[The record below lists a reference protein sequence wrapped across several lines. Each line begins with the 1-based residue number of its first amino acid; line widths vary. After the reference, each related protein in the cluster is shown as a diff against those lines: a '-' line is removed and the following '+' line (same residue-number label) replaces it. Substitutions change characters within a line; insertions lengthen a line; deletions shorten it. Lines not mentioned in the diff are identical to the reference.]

1 MIVKFTPR
9 GKGRGAGPVGYLLGQ
24 NRDRDGAEL
33 LRGDPDQTEALI
45 DSSNYAKR
53 YTSGVLSFQEA
64 DLDAATKATIMET
77 FEQALLPGLDADQ
90 YDCLWV
96 EHRDKGRLELNFV
109 VPNVELTSGRR
120 LQPYYDKADRPRID
134 AWKTLANDTYGLHDP
149 NDPANQRALTYP
161 ANLPR
166 DRVEAQRKLTDGLLQ
181 LAERGEITN
190 RTDVVAVLEGAGF
203 DVTRQTKTSLSIADP
218 SGGKPLRLRGKLY
231 ERDFQ
236 NGDGLR
242 AEIERASRE
251 YREGRQERVEE
262 ARKRLAVG
270 IERKREDNQRR
281 YPRPEPALETH
292 RAIELDGRSHSR
304 DRDASVECRSDLGNE
319 LAYGEPNRPDPTLQ
333 RDIGAAESRG
343 RSHSS
348 DGVRERGTEDVRGD
362 RHRSRGMGPRGS
374 IPDTEGLLNDRTR
387 AGAIARLRRFTGQ
400 LRETAAGMA
409 TRLREFADHVRG
421 HTARQPGLKTPG
433 DELEQAGQ
441 RLERSCR
448 SVEPAA
454 VTFIQELKLT
464 HDSKC
469 SLRRDDKNLEGPG
482 I

>member
-9 GKGRGAGPVGYLLGQ
+9 GTGRGSGPVGYLLG
-24 NRDRDGAEL
+24 RDRDREGAEL

-53 YTSGVLSFQEA
+53 YTSGVLSFQEPN
-64 DLDAATKATIMET
+64 LDAATKATIMET

-109 VPNVELTSGRR
+109 VPNVELTSGKR

-134 AWKTLANDTYGLHDP
+134 AWKTLTNDTYGLHDP

-181 LAERGEITN
+181 LAERGEVTN
-190 RTDVVAVLEGAGF
+190 RNDVVAALEGAGF

-251 YREGRQERVEE
+251 YRAGRQERVEE
-262 ARKRLAVG
+262 ARTRLAVG

-292 RAIELDGRSHSR
+292 RAIELDGRSHSS
-304 DRDASVECRSDLGNE
+304 DRDTSVERRSHHRNGLVHEQPGRADSEPQSDFGASSRGRIGDPAELLRRQPEAVREDRRERSDL
-319 LAYGEPNRPDPTLQ
+319 P
-333 RDIGAAESRG
+333 G
-343 RSHSS
+343 R
-348 DGVRERGTEDVRGD
+348 V
-362 RHRSRGMGPRGS
+362 
-374 IPDTEGLLNDRTR
+374 PDTGGVLDDGIR

-400 LRETAAGMA
+400 LRETATGMA

-421 HTARQPGLKTPG
+421 NTTRQPGLTTPG
-433 DELEQAGQ
+433 NELEQAGQ
-441 RLERSCR
+441 RLERER
-448 SVEPAA
+448 VALDARGQEA
-454 VTFIQELKLT
+454 VKQQHRRTRNRD
-464 HDSKC
+464 HDRGFG
-469 SLRRDDKNLEGPG
+469 L
-482 I
+482 

>member
-9 GKGRGAGPVGYLLGQ
+9 GTGRGSGPVGYLLG
-24 NRDRDGAEL
+24 RDRDREGAEL

-45 DSSNYAKR
+45 DASNYAKR
-53 YTSGVLSFQEA
+53 YTSGVLSFQEP

-134 AWKTLANDTYGLHDP
+134 AWKTLTNDTYGLHDP

-166 DRVEAQRKLTDGLLQ
+166 DRVQAQRKLTDGLLQ

-190 RTDVVAVLEGAGF
+190 RKGVVAALEGAGF

-251 YREGRQERVEE
+251 YRAGRQERVKE
-262 ARKRLAVG
+262 ARTRLAVG

-292 RAIELDGRSHSR
+292 RAVELDGRGHSR
-304 DRDASVECRSDLGNE
+304 NLNAGIERRSRLGDE
-319 LAYGEPNRPDPTLQ
+319 LAYGESSRSDPALQ
-333 RDIGAAESRG
+333 RDIGAAEGRG
-343 RSHSS
+343 WSHSP
-348 DGVRERGTEDVRGD
+348 DPLREGGIEDVRGD
-362 RHRSRGMGPRGS
+362 RHRSGSMGPRES

-387 AGAIARLRRFTGQ
+387 TGAIARLRRFTGQ
-400 LRETAAGMA
+400 LRETASGMA

-433 DELEQAGQ
+433 NELEQAGQ
-441 RLERSCR
+441 RLERERVSLDAR
-448 SVEPAA
+448 G
-454 VTFIQELKLT
+454 QEVMKQ
-464 HDSKC
+464 
-469 SLRRDDKNLEGPG
+469 RQRGRDFGM
-482 I
+482 